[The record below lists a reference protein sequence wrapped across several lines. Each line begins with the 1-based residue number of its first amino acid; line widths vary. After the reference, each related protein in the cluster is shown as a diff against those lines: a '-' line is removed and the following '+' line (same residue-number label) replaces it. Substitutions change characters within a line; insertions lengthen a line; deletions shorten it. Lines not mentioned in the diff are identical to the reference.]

1 MASNAR
7 INEHNTHFNCNQ
19 PNEMS
24 EILIVPTLLSSEY
37 FSVWWI
43 PRITKYEFVFG
54 FYLLTLP
61 KFSLTHRIHRIL
73 AYRNIDL
80 WK

>member
-19 PNEMS
+19 QNEMS
-24 EILIVPTLLSSEY
+24 EIFIVPTLLSSEY

-43 PRITKYEFVFG
+43 PRITKYEFVFE

-73 AYRNIDL
+73 AYRSIDL
-80 WK
+80 

>member
-7 INEHNTHFNCNQ
+7 NNEHNTHFNCNHQ
-19 PNEMS
+19 NEMS
-24 EILIVPTLLSSEY
+24 EILIVLTLLSSEY
-37 FSVWWI
+37 FSVCWI
-43 PRITKYEFVFG
+43 PRITKYEFVAK

>member
-7 INEHNTHFNCNQ
+7 INEHNTRFNCNQ
-19 PNEMS
+19 QNEMS
-24 EILIVPTLLSSEY
+24 EIFIVPTLLSSEH

-43 PRITKYEFVFG
+43 PRITKYEFVFE

-73 AYRNIDL
+73 AYRTIDL